1 MKWFLL
7 VLVLTACAGTPPRE
21 AFFTLNAP
29 EPAAAAQDAPS
40 VAVGPVTIPDMVDR
54 PQIVVRLGP
63 NQVQIIEQARW
74 AEPLK
79 SAIARVV
86 AANLAA
92 TLGARLAPSRSGDAD
107 YRVALDVQRF
117 ESPADAVLIEA
128 LWTVTSKDGKR
139 TGRSVVREKIAA
151 KDYSSLAAAHSAAL
165 ATLSKEIAAAIR
177 KSVPGT

>member
-1 MKWFLL
+1 MRVALLCLL
-7 VLVLTACAGTPPRE
+7 VAACASPPRE
-21 AFFTLNAP
+21 SFYTLNAP
-29 EPAAAAQDAPS
+29 EPPAAAADAPS
-40 VAVGPVTIPDMVDR
+40 VAVGPVAIPDMVDR

-63 NQVQIIEQARW
+63 NQVQIVEQARW

-79 SAIARVV
+79 IAIGRVV

-92 TLGARLAPSRSGDAD
+92 TLGARLAPSRNGDAD

-128 LWTVTSKDGKR
+128 LWTITSKEGKR
-139 TGRSVVREKIAA
+139 SGRSIVREKIAA

-165 ATLSKEIAAAIR
+165 AAISREIAAAAS
-177 KSVPGT
+177 KP

>member
-1 MKWFLL
+1 MRWIALL
-7 VLVLTACAGTPPRE
+7 LLLSACLGNPPRE
-21 AFFTLNAP
+21 SFFTLNAP
-29 EPAAAAQDAPS
+29 EPPAAAEDAPS
-40 VAVGPVTIPDMVDR
+40 VSVGPVAVPDIVDR

-79 SAIARVV
+79 IAIARVV

-92 TLGARLAPSRSGDAD
+92 TLGARLAPTRNADAD

-128 LWTVTSKDGKR
+128 LWSVTSKDGR
-139 TGRSVVREKIAA
+139 QTGRSVVRQKIAA
-151 KDYSSLAAAHSAAL
+151 RDYAALAAAHSAAL
-165 ATLSKEIAAAIR
+165 ATMSKEIAAAIR
-177 KSVPGT
+177 KP

>member
-1 MKWFLL
+1 MRWVLL
-7 VLVLTACAGTPPRE
+7 VLVLAACATPPRE
-21 AFFTLNAP
+21 TFFTLNAP
-29 EPAAAAQDAPS
+29 EPPAAAADAPS
-40 VAVGPVTIPDMVDR
+40 VALAPVTIPDMVDR

-63 NQVQIIEQARW
+63 NQVQIVELARW

-79 SAIARVV
+79 TAIARVV
-86 AANLAA
+86 AANLAVA
-92 TLGARLAPSRSGDAD
+92 LGARLAPSRNGDAD

-139 TGRSVVREKIAA
+139 SGRSVVREKIAV

-165 ATLSKEIAAAIR
+165 ASLSREIAAAIG
-177 KSVPGT
+177 KP